1 MDLNPEAESRGSSD
15 EESESAVGAD
25 PAGFIR
31 RLPTQ
36 VLRSAAVIAATLI
49 GCQALAA
56 SSTSPSAVIG
66 LLPDGLSGAK
76 ASFLSGFQ
84 LGQEEARACGVDP
97 VAVDWQTLKSDQG
110 APLSTGPETALLV
123 APFAADLRGFSS
135 LAQDQKLGVVLPYQR
150 GESLASLVELDPEG
164 RLHPVLSPLQDDL
177 EQLASDA
184 LAQGWKRVMVVSDPS
199 DRSADQAEDFVEMFQ
214 RLGGRVESFEDPLVQ
229 TVDPENS
236 LALERL
242 FQDLTW
248 KGPDA
253 LVLAAS
259 PDSPLALQLADAQ
272 AKGALGVT
280 PTGRAW
286 VWMLPSHRVQDLPM
300 RSWKQLVLEQPA
312 HGPAWSGFQA
322 RFLAER
328 GRNPDLL
335 AASGY
340 DTARMLTLASL
351 APSPVSVE
359 GTRHPLGWLD
369 PDQEPASLCD
379 AVTARLRGD
388 SVRLMG
394 AASDLSQRPGQAPSG
409 EASTRLMPG
418 R

>member
-1 MDLNPEAESRGSSD
+1 MDLNPEAESRGSSY
-15 EESESAVGAD
+15 EESKSAVGAD

-31 RLPTQ
+31 RFPTQ
-36 VLRSAAVIAATLI
+36 VLRSASVIAATLI

-184 LAQGWKRVMVVSDPS
+184 IAQGWKRVMVVADPS

-280 PTGRAW
+280 PTGRPR
-286 VWMLPSHRVQDLPM
+286 VWMLPSHRVQELPM

-379 AVTARLRGD
+379 AVTARLSGD